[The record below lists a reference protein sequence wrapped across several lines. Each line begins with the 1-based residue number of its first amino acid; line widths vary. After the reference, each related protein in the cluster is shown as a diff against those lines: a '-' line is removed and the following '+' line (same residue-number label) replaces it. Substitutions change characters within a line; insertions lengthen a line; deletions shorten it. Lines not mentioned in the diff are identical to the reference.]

1 MSASTSG
8 TSGAGATSHDPDS
21 TSVAEFTGH
30 IKGRPVSWV
39 VVVLVCGG
47 FIAGGVGLVL
57 SMPWLFFVGIGV
69 VLLGG
74 ILGGVT
80 HAMADVTA
88 RVETASRTRD
98 AAEALPAQEAQSAR
112 QDQPARRVEEPAAN

>member
-1 MSASTSG
+1 M
-8 TSGAGATSHDPDS
+8 SHDPDS

-47 FIAGGVGLVL
+47 FVAAGVGLIAAL
-57 SMPWLFFVGIGV
+57 PWLFFVGVGV
-69 VLLGG
+69 VVVAA
-74 ILGGVT
+74 ILGWLT

-88 RVETASRTRD
+88 RVETAATKRD
-98 AAEALPAQEAQSAR
+98 AAALVGSQPTAAETAAAEPASAE
-112 QDQPARRVEEPAAN
+112 PAGQRAEEPAAH